1 MSNALFYNEK
11 RGVSMQEI
19 KLRTYQIEAVEAIKK
34 ALKRH
39 QKHIVVEMAT
49 GSGKGIVLAKTLE
62 YLNCTSQKNILVV
75 TDRMTLKDYIEQEFI
90 NKTFKEF
97 DKNSILVTT
106 EQRVLRNSNE
116 SFNEYQVVIFYD
128 TNVSEKVYEI
138 LACKEKMVIVFRKD
152 YRERIHRLFT
162 PEEVV
167 FSYSYKDA
175 VEDGVLTPAMDTRVF
190 GIAAEVFTKQLLE
203 QFGYVQAELHLDN
216 QNNIWDLVVCKST
229 QRIWVECKT
238 YKSQVVSPSA
248 ANSLLNE
255 IVMRKMK
262 QNIPQQ
268 DIVLLVVLSKIP
280 TFQKDEIYRR
290 YRIIVWDI
298 ENLVFYSKNNQTLL
312 KQLAQITYFPIDYIE
327 GQPSL
332 EADAAQ
338 LLVVPKEDK
347 HIQEA
352 EKEADET
359 SELIQ
364 KLIDCKPGKKHA
376 SEYEKICEQI
386 LRTLFEANYFNKLRN
401 QYKTKDE
408 HFRMDLIGALKI
420 NQDNEK
426 SMHPLW
432 QMLVEHYNS
441 HFVVFEFKNYSKEID
456 QNLIYITEKYLF
468 DAALRNVAII
478 ISRKGFSKTAKFAS
492 EGCLK
497 EHGKLIFNITDNDLI
512 EMLKLKSDR
521 AADYLLDKLEEFL
534 MGISK

>member
-1 MSNALFYNEK
+1 
-11 RGVSMQEI
+11 MQEI
-19 KLRTYQIEAVEAIKK
+19 KLRSYQVEAIEAIKK
-34 ALKRH
+34 ALERH
-39 QKHIVVEMAT
+39 QNHIVIEMAT
-49 GSGKGIVLAKTLE
+49 GSGKGIVLTKILE
-62 YLNCTSQKNILVV
+62 DLNIVNQNNILVV
-75 TDRMTLKDYIEQEFI
+75 TDRMAIKKYVEQEII
-90 NKTFKEF
+90 NENGKFKEI
-97 DKNSILVTT
+97 DKYRILVTT
-106 EQRVLRNSNE
+106 EQRILRNSEQN
-116 SFNEYQVVIFYD
+116 FKEYQFVIFYE
-128 TNVSEKVYEI
+128 TNVSEKIYET
-138 LACKEKMVIVFRKD
+138 LNCAAKTVIVISADYKNNFRS
-152 YRERIHRLFT
+152 LFK
-162 PEEVV
+162 PEDVV

-175 VEDGVLTPAMDTRVF
+175 VEDGFLTPAMDARAF
-190 GIAAEVFTKQLLE
+190 RIAAEVFSKQLLE
-203 QFGYVQAELHLDN
+203 QFGYIQDESNFTEQDG
-216 QNNIWDLVVCKST
+216 IWDLVVSKSN
-229 QRIWVECKT
+229 QKIWVECKT

-248 ANSLLNE
+248 ANSLLNT

-280 TFQKDEIYRR
+280 TFQKDEIYKR
-290 YRIIVWDI
+290 YRIVVWDI
-298 ENLVFYSKNNQTLL
+298 ENLVFYSKNNQALL
-312 KQLAQITYFPIDYIE
+312 KQLTQITYFPIDYIE

-332 EADAAQ
+332 EAEEAQ
-338 LLVVPKEDK
+338 MFLVSKEDH

-359 SELIQ
+359 GYLIQ
-364 KLIDCKPGKKHA
+364 KLIDCKPGKKSA
-376 SEYEKICEQI
+376 GEYEEICEKI

-441 HFVVFEFKNYSKEID
+441 HFVVFKFKNYSKEID

-478 ISRKGFSKTAKFAS
+478 ISRKGFSKTAKFAA

-497 EHGKLIFNITDNDLI
+497 EHGKLIISVTDDDLI
-512 EMLKLKSDR
+512 SMLKLKSDE
-521 AADYLLDKLEEFL
+521 AADYLLEKLEEFL